1 MVTLNPSIF
10 GLAWLKKYCGYQC
23 CTEYADIF
31 FYSPSKQEPID
42 RDLDDEDGGFGGGAC
57 MADITLYKRLREIER
72 H

>member
-1 MVTLNPSIF
+1 VVTLRPSIF
-10 GLAWLKKYCGYQC
+10 GLAWLKEYCGHQLC
-23 CTEYADIF
+23 AEYADF
-31 FYSPSKQEPID
+31 LDSPSKQEPID

>member
-1 MVTLNPSIF
+1 MVINAVLS
-10 GLAWLKKYCGYQC
+10 C
-23 CTEYADIF
+23 ADIF
-31 FYSPSKQEPID
+31 YSRSKQEPID